1 MILAAIENAVR
12 PLTQPEMLLIGTL
25 LFGALFVYTRYF
37 QRLTTHGPQTRPDLL
52 GLPVMLAGTLIM
64 GLFVL
69 TLIARSVSPGGLTPS
84 PANDQLPLD
93 RLLLDNMANMALP
106 ALAII
111 ILMLARGG
119 SLGSVYGLRKIGIFR
134 AIGLGFFLA
143 VLALPLTY
151 GAKALTVYLTASQ
164 EAPQALVQKFNAAV
178 NGGDNRLVGLI
189 ALSAVV
195 IAPIT
200 EEVLFRGTFYPM
212 LARGFGRGP
221 AAFVCALFFGMV
233 HDTFT
238 DVPGLTI
245 LALCFTLAYE
255 LTGCLLVPIFM
266 HATFNGVSL
275 LVMYYQVRTG
285 VGP

>member
-1 MILAAIENAVR
+1 M
-12 PLTQPEMLLIGTL
+12 
-25 LFGALFVYTRYF
+25 
-37 QRLTTHGPQTRPDLL
+37 
-52 GLPVMLAGTLIM
+52 
-64 GLFVL
+64 
-69 TLIARSVSPGGLTPS
+69 
-84 PANDQLPLD
+84 
-93 RLLLDNMANMALP
+93 
-106 ALAII
+106 
-111 ILMLARGG
+111 
-119 SLGSVYGLRKIGIFR
+119 
-134 AIGLGFFLA
+134 GLGFFLA

-178 NGGDNRLVGLI
+178 LGGDLRLVGLI
-189 ALSAVV
+189 ALSACV

-212 LARGFGRGP
+212 LARGVGRGP
-221 AAFVCALFFGMV
+221 ASFACALFFGLV

-255 LTGCLLVPIFM
+255 LTGSLLVPIFM
-266 HATFNGVSL
+266 HATFNGLSL
-275 LVMYYQVRTG
+275 LVMYCQVRAG